1 MKFNQFTQTCLLST
15 LLLSAAAKA
24 QAPADKDFYVGTS
37 IGAMVIVPND
47 YKDSESQATQ
57 ARASAGL
64 FAGARLGALPL
75 GGGLPVFVEVGYQ
88 DIARHT
94 VSYQIA
100 NGTSDLTARGHSAY
114 AAAKVHFWNPGDFS
128 LYGKLGVARNSVSAS
143 TPAGQSA
150 IPINGNGTGLL
161 VGFGGQYD
169 FDNRVSLRGEFTSYG
184 KSSSKSSAGGL
195 SLGVTYRF

>member
-1 MKFNQFTQTCLLST
+1 MKFNQLTQTCILST

-24 QAPADKDFYVGTS
+24 QAPAETDFYVGTS
-37 IGAMVIVPND
+37 IGAMVIAPND
-47 YKDSESQATQ
+47 YKANESQNAE

-88 DIARHT
+88 DIGRHR
-94 VSYQIA
+94 VSYKVA
-100 NGTSDLTARGHSAY
+100 DGSSDLTARGHSAY
-114 AAAKVHFWNPGDFS
+114 AAAKVHFWNPGNFS
-128 LYGKLGVARNSVSAS
+128 LYGKLGVARSSVTAS

-161 VGFGGQYD
+161 VGLGGQYD

-195 SLGVTYRF
+195 SLGVAYRF